1 MKNGDRDK
9 MMWDFEV
16 MSTAQ
21 KPTLSPEQYLDRER
35 TANYRSEYYRGEMF
49 AMAGASWEHTLI
61 KDNLARETGN
71 QLKYGPCRVVTSDL
85 RVKVSVTGLYTYPDM
100 TIVCDEPQFED
111 GVMDTLL
118 NPRIIVE
125 VLSEST
131 EKYDRGTKFGHY
143 RQISSV
149 NEYLLVAQDRQL
161 VEQFVRQADNAW
173 VLKIFDQS
181 NSIFKFASINV
192 QVALDEIYRGVEF
205 PETPSR

>member
-1 MKNGDRDK
+1 
-9 MMWDFEV
+9 

-21 KPTLSPEQYLDRER
+21 KPLLSPEQYLDRER
-35 TANYRSEYYRGEMF
+35 AANYRSEYYRGELF

-71 QLKYGPCRVVTSDL
+71 QLKNGPCRVLTSDL
-85 RVKVSVTGLYTYPDM
+85 RVKVSATGLYTYPDI

-149 NEYLLVAQDRQL
+149 NEYLMVAQDRLL
-161 VEQFVRQADNAW
+161 VEQYVRQADHTW
-173 VLKIFDQS
+173 VLTIFDQS
-181 NSIFKFASINV
+181 NSILKFASISA
-192 QVALDEIYRGVEF
+192 QVALDEIYRGVGF
-205 PETPSR
+205 PEIPGR

>member
-1 MKNGDRDK
+1 
-9 MMWDFEV
+9 
-16 MSTAQ
+16 MSTAE
-21 KPTLSPEQYLDRER
+21 KPALSPEQYLERER
-35 TANYRSEYYRGEMF
+35 AANYRSEYYRGEMF

-149 NEYLLVAQDRQL
+149 HEYLMVAQDRQL
-161 VEQFVRQADNAW
+161 VEQFVRQADNTW
-173 VLKIFDQS
+173 VLKIFGQS
-181 NSIFKFASINV
+181 NSILKFASISA
-192 QVALDEIYRGVEF
+192 QVALDEIYRGIEF
-205 PETPSR
+205 TETPSR